1 MKSSNLSLSC
11 SHICTSAILLSLRR
25 PQRKCATS
33 LSSKPGKLIAWK
45 VRHKFSTFWKKQQKK
60 SDEQG
65 HYGLLWW
72 YLSIHSSDEEI
83 QVVRLSCDEG
93 REFHLNT
100 GNTDSSVRGKGTAL
114 NHKRDTGGQD
124 IWEQP
129 EAAVDTSNSTTCT
142 LIFFP
147 MYLNYIQPLLGSAPS
162 KSMSGSRT
170 TLKFLQMASPVIK
183 MLRKF
188 TKYPSKWRL
197 KNVFLDISC
206 IITSNVKYAK
216 YVINF
221 PKKTMSGDCAM

>member
-1 MKSSNLSLSC
+1 MKSSNSSLWC
-11 SHICTSAILLSLRR
+11 SHICTSAILLSLCR

-45 VRHKFSTFWKKQQKK
+45 VRHTFSTCWKKKQQKK
-60 SDEQG
+60 TDKQG
-65 HYGLLWW
+65 HCGLLWW

-93 REFHLNT
+93 CEFHLNT

-114 NHKRDTGGQD
+114 NQKRDTGGQD

-129 EAAVDTSNSTTCT
+129 EAAVDKSNSKTCT

-162 KSMSGSRT
+162 KSMSGSHT
-170 TLKFLQMASPVIK
+170 TLTFLKWLPLSSKCWENSQNIPVNGVLN
-183 MLRKF
+183 MC
-188 TKYPSKWRL
+188 
-197 KNVFLDISC
+197 FL
-206 IITSNVKYAK
+206 TFHV
-216 YVINF
+216 
-221 PKKTMSGDCAM
+221 